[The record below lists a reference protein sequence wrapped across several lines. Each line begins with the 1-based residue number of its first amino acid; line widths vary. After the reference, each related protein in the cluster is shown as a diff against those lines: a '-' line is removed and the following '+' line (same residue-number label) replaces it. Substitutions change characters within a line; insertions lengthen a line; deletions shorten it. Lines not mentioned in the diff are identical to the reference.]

1 MGGGTLQLVAFH
13 RKQPGMSKFYKQIG
27 RIYRGYK
34 GQKTE
39 KYRITYKNKGTQK
52 EGGLASVANRTTTTW
67 QGE

>member
-52 EGGLASVANRTTTTW
+52 EGG
-67 QGE
+67 